1 MKKILCALF
10 SLLVTCGFAAAQEED
25 GLGLSAGVE
34 LGFGDVAD
42 KAVFGVTPLL
52 AYERSFLDGAL
63 DVAGGIEYTFTFED
77 GVPQE
82 LFAEEDIGYN
92 LFLNDTSVLT
102 FNLHNENNVSTVP
115 DFGDAGDG
123 SIFEPSVIYGLALDA
138 GELAFVLGFPI
149 GYHPEITFGA
159 YATAGFVFP
168 FGFGVEATANLDISP
183 EVGYAE
189 TNVLLS
195 YGADLFTVE
204 LEIDADGEFKV
215 YTISP
220 YLEWYFGSWTVWA
233 GVDFGNI
240 GGEESISVEPYIGV
254 KYSF

>member
-1 MKKILCALF
+1 MKKILFVLF
-10 SLLVTCGFAAAQEED
+10 VLLVTCGFAAAQEEE

-42 KAVFGVTPLL
+42 KAVFGATPQL
-52 AYERSFLDGAL
+52 AYENSFLDGAL
-63 DVAGGIEYTFTFED
+63 DVAAGIEYTFTFED
-77 GVPQE
+77 GTPQE

-102 FNLHNENNVSTVP
+102 FNLHNENDFSTVP
-115 DFGDAGDG
+115 DFDAAGDG
-123 SIFEPSVIYGLALDA
+123 SIFEPSVAYGLALDA
-138 GELAFVLGFPI
+138 GDLVFVVGFPI
-149 GYHPEITFGA
+149 GYQPETTFGA

-168 FGFGVEATANLDISP
+168 FGLGVEATANLDISP
-183 EVGYAE
+183 DAGYAE
-189 TNVLLS
+189 TNLLFS
-195 YGADLFTVE
+195 YGADSFTAE
-204 LEIDADGEFKV
+204 LEIDADGEFKA

-233 GVDFGNI
+233 GVDFDNI
-240 GGEESISVEPYIGV
+240 GGEGSVTVEPYIGV